1 MEQRTK
7 KKFQVIGAC
16 AKTQTL
22 SLDEEIRL
30 TEGIPYNLDFF
41 QNFSVRQING
51 QTIEDIS
58 SLALWM
64 MVDELEYG
72 IKVIHLVNQ
81 EPTEL
86 DDRERMQ
93 VRKALAKSPSSMIR
107 WEEKHNKISGKKAA
121 KKLEKV
127 LRDLGGGWIRMNEL
141 MDRERLELLYSML
154 GHKILSGDE
163 DALEYLYVRA
173 WRESPALLRIISLLQ
188 QNLTASDIAK
198 AEDGRYSTE
207 FYYYWGMLNLG
218 EQSSLIFKDTDI
230 AQNCFN
236 KIRSVVPQVDARLAY
251 IGLLN
256 SDEPANSD
264 ENVRRIDRLRQC
276 AAGRQD
282 FFSQIIIA
290 KINFYHFIEEQER
303 NDEISELP
311 TKMWHFLELPCCL
324 GHPVAVRFWNEL
336 LAYIGTPEA
345 MNWRLG
351 NIQIRENLLYD
362 FYSVQTCK

>member
-127 LRDLGGGWIRMNEL
+127 LRDLGGG
-141 MDRERLELLYSML
+141 LE
-154 GHKILSGDE
+154 
-163 DALEYLYVRA
+163 
-173 WRESPALLRIISLLQ
+173 
-188 QNLTASDIAK
+188 
-198 AEDGRYSTE
+198 
-207 FYYYWGMLNLG
+207 
-218 EQSSLIFKDTDI
+218 
-230 AQNCFN
+230 
-236 KIRSVVPQVDARLAY
+236 
-251 IGLLN
+251 
-256 SDEPANSD
+256 
-264 ENVRRIDRLRQC
+264 
-276 AAGRQD
+276 
-282 FFSQIIIA
+282 
-290 KINFYHFIEEQER
+290 
-303 NDEISELP
+303 
-311 TKMWHFLELPCCL
+311 
-324 GHPVAVRFWNEL
+324 
-336 LAYIGTPEA
+336 
-345 MNWRLG
+345 
-351 NIQIRENLLYD
+351 
-362 FYSVQTCK
+362 